1 MQGNGFLQRGGWW
14 VVAQNAL
21 TLAVLALAPLFRG
34 QWHHT
39 AITIAGAVLFGIGGW
54 FGIAGV
60 RALGR
65 NLTVYPKPLENSKL
79 VQHGVYALVRHP
91 LYSSLM
97 FASVGWTLFWRSWA
111 ALAASVALTLVLQA
125 KAIREERWLRGR
137 YRDYGDYQQ
146 RVKRFVPGLW

>member
-1 MQGNGFLQRGGWW
+1 MSDGGFSQRGGWW
-14 VVAQNAL
+14 VAAQNAL
-21 TLAVLALAPLFRG
+21 TLAVLVLAPLWRG
-34 QWHHT
+34 QWHST
-39 AITIAGAVLFGIGGW
+39 AITIAGAVLFGVGGG
-54 FGIAGV
+54 FGLAGV

-65 NLTVYPKPLENSKL
+65 NLTVYPKPLEDSKL

-97 FASVGWTLFWRSWA
+97 FAAVGWTLLWASWPG
-111 ALAASVALTLVLQA
+111 LAATVALTLVLRA

-146 RVKRFVPGLW
+146 RVKRFVPGVW